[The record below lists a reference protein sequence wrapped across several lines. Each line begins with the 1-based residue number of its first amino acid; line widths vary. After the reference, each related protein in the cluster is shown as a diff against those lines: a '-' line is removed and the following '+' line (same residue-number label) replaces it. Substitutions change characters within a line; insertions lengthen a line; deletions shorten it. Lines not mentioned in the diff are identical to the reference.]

1 MSRRR
6 TRRGR
11 RRRNTDENGPIDRI
25 WSRATEPR
33 VPGVCLLMAGVLL
46 AVTPWTGA
54 PEPLEASWWDT
65 SLHVPGAAS
74 VAAGLAAL
82 AGVLMVGALW
92 NRYRLVTGSVA
103 EKTAPADAVLEHGP
117 ATASVKESRLPGVA
131 WTGAVSLAVGV
142 VLVLGGWFA
151 SHSEI
156 SASRVLLASGETI
169 EHYSVEHGAEEL
181 DVMLPL
187 RLRLDRLE
195 TGETPTAHLQAFEL
209 GEDRPA
215 PQAILPGGGLEFD
228 GFRVTFVGMRP
239 DAEKLAAVF
248 ASDEPD
254 TIEASAT
261 EGETFE
267 LGLDGPTFEVLEVTR
282 DYLGAM
288 GPAARVRSAEIGEF
302 WVFQSAANTRLDPD
316 LGHSLR
322 LEALETQPAAIFTV
336 AKSQPFW
343 PLSVGGTLF
352 VLGFALLIAFPERI
366 VRLTERQVRLWSIN
380 DAGRITEQT
389 LDELADSEERGAES

>member
-11 RRRNTDENGPIDRI
+11 RRRTTDEKGPIDRI

-33 VPGVCLLMAGVLL
+33 VAGVCLLMAGVLL

-54 PEPLEASWWDT
+54 PEPLVVSWWDT
-65 SLHVPGAAS
+65 SLHVPGVAS

-82 AGVLMVGALW
+82 AAVLMVGSLW

-103 EKTAPADAVLEHGP
+103 EKTAPADATLELG
-117 ATASVKESRLPGVA
+117 AETTSVKESRLPGIA
-131 WTGAVSLAVGV
+131 WTGAVCLAVGV

-156 SASRVLLASGETI
+156 SASRVLLTSGETI
-169 EHYSVEHGAEEL
+169 EHYSVEQGPRDL

-195 TGETPTAHLQAFEL
+195 TDGTPTAHLQAFEL
-209 GEDRPA
+209 GEDRPD
-215 PQAILPGGGLEFD
+215 PQAIPPGGGLELD
-228 GFRVTFVGMRP
+228 GFRVTFVGMRS
-239 DAEKLAAVF
+239 DSEKLAAVF
-248 ASDEPD
+248 GSDDPD
-254 TIEASAT
+254 TIRASAT

-267 LGLDGPTFEVLEVTR
+267 VGLDGPTFEVLEITR

-288 GPAARVRSAEIGEF
+288 GPAARVRSEDVGEF
-302 WVFQSAANTRLDPD
+302 WVFQSAANTQLPPD

-322 LEALETQPAAIFTV
+322 LEALETQPAAVFTV

-352 VLGFALLIAFPERI
+352 VLGFALLIAVPERI
-366 VRLTERQVRLWSIN
+366 VRLTERTVRLWSIN

-389 LDELADSEERGAES
+389 LGELADTEARGAQS